1 MERLVNTFEAI
12 QSFEELNIDQKF
24 VFGTGLYSQI
34 ALQLMEFE
42 SFVEENPTKNSIM
55 GKQIRPLDSI
65 PNDKVVLVGSSLYP
79 FSASAKLKKFGL
91 TPLHLLYYMKHQ
103 KGKNIYFTEFESHF
117 ENNKEDYSFLEKSLE
132 DGKSRDLLHGIIDF
146 RLSGDINALWD
157 LKSEGEHYFEE
168 FIELG
173 DNEIFFDIGAFD
185 GQNSLRF
192 GQITNGNYSIVM
204 FEPNPLQQKQL
215 KILQEQN
222 NNMSL
227 IPCALSDEN
236 KHLFFESNR
245 GSSSRIESHESQ
257 SSITIKAQRLDNLDL
272 KFAPTFMKL
281 DVEGAEMRVLNGAT
295 ETIRRFRPRLAISVY
310 HRPKDILEAFEFCQ
324 ANLQE
329 ARYYLRQY
337 TEGTD
342 EIVLYC
348 LPN

>member
-1 MERLVNTFEAI
+1 
-12 QSFEELNIDQKF
+12 
-24 VFGTGLYSQI
+24 
-34 ALQLMEFE
+34 
-42 SFVEENPTKNSIM
+42 
-55 GKQIRPLDSI
+55 
-65 PNDKVVLVGSSLYP
+65 
-79 FSASAKLKKFGL
+79 
-91 TPLHLLYYMKHQ
+91 
-103 KGKNIYFTEFESHF
+103 
-117 ENNKEDYSFLEKSLE
+117 
-132 DGKSRDLLHGIIDF
+132 
-146 RLSGDINALWD
+146 
-157 LKSEGEHYFEE
+157 
-168 FIELG
+168 
-173 DNEIFFDIGAFD
+173 
-185 GQNSLRF
+185 
-192 GQITNGNYSIVM
+192 M